1 MFALNSY
8 GGKAKSGMNLGIIT
22 EVKMTGYQ
30 LLPIIFIWHLSLN
43 FILLTEIFFCASK
56 MWQELAHIC
65 A

>member
-30 LLPIIFIWHLSLN
+30 LLPIIFI
-43 FILLTEIFFCASK
+43 
-56 MWQELAHIC
+56 
-65 A
+65 